1 MVLASAANLLYII
14 AMRWMSLAMV
24 AGLAGSASASF
35 DLLLVLDS
43 GQGVVHRYDGDT
55 GVYLGNFG
63 GGTLGTVR
71 GITVDKASS
80 TAFVSHDNG
89 YSSWNYNT
97 GTFNFYLGIFGPT
110 VDDIST
116 TSDGQLL
123 FAAISGLSPLRKAS
137 NFGTSPVTSIYSMGG
152 FSSPAVS
159 AVEGPGGYWAI
170 KASNGSMGQF
180 SSTSST
186 FQGSLLNAGLLG
198 ISKGTGDGT
207 NFVGLNSSGAAV
219 RAAFG
224 STGSATGAS
233 LTNPFTSAVEFEFGH
248 AGEGW
253 GLGVNG
259 SGTRLQRYAKNSAG
273 NWDALGPGRTLSQV
287 TTPVGMAVVTAP
299 EPGTMIA
306 LGLGTVALLRR
317 RKARAS

>member
-1 MVLASAANLLYII
+1 
-14 AMRWMSLAMV
+14 MRWLSLALV

-35 DLLLVLDS
+35 DLVLVLDS

-71 GITVDKASS
+71 GITVDKASG
-80 TAFVSHDNG
+80 TAFVTQDNG
-89 YSSWNYNT
+89 YSAWDYNT
-97 GTFNFYLGIFGPT
+97 GTYKFYLPLFGPT

-116 TSDGQLL
+116 TADGQLL
-123 FAAISGLSPLRKAS
+123 FAAFSGVSPMRKAS
-137 NFGTSPVTSIYSMGG
+137 NFGTSVVTSVYSTGG
-152 FSSPAVS
+152 FSGPAVS
-159 AVEGPGGYWAI
+159 AVEGTGGYWAI

-180 SSTSST
+180 NSTT
-186 FQGSLLNAGLLG
+186 TALIGSLLNSGLMG
-198 ISKGTGDGT
+198 ISKGAGDGT
-207 NFVGLNSSGAAV
+207 NFVGLNATGAAV
-219 RAAFG
+219 RATLG
-224 STGSATGAS
+224 STASGTGAS

-259 SGTRLQRYAKNSAG
+259 SGTRLQRYAKNSS
-273 NWDALGPGRTLSQV
+273 NWDPLGPGRTLSQV

-299 EPGTMIA
+299 EPGTLIA
-306 LGLGTVALLRR
+306 LGAGAAALLRR
-317 RKARAS
+317 RRRS